1 MPQTIRDEHTLP
13 PNYFPNN
20 DISALDG
27 GSWNM
32 TLPSQIVDRSGKKI
46 SESEETQRDGS
57 HRSIL
62 AALDFNRE
70 EHVTSVTREAKAS
83 SKPGDTVILFNFL
96 SDREQ
101 KSDNSATLL
110 SDERV
115 KEMTA
120 LAKQFEE
127 GVKVVTHVVFG
138 KPEESLLGVAQKHN
152 CDLIILG
159 KRKLRGVKKLTTTSV
174 SNAIVEKA
182 SCSVTIAK

>member
-70 EHVTSVTREAKAS
+70 EHVT
-83 SKPGDTVILFNFL
+83 
-96 SDREQ
+96 
-101 KSDNSATLL
+101 
-110 SDERV
+110 
-115 KEMTA
+115 
-120 LAKQFEE
+120 
-127 GVKVVTHVVFG
+127 
-138 KPEESLLGVAQKHN
+138 
-152 CDLIILG
+152 
-159 KRKLRGVKKLTTTSV
+159 V
-174 SNAIVEKA
+174 SWRLVENKTGCCTCTCA
-182 SCSVTIAK
+182 VS

>member
-1 MPQTIRDEHTLP
+1 
-13 PNYFPNN
+13 
-20 DISALDG
+20 
-27 GSWNM
+27 
-32 TLPSQIVDRSGKKI
+32 
-46 SESEETQRDGS
+46 
-57 HRSIL
+57 
-62 AALDFNRE
+62 
-70 EHVTSVTREAKAS
+70 VTREAKAS
-83 SKPGDTVILFNFL
+83 SKPGDTVILFNVL

-120 LAKQFEE
+120 LAKQLEE